1 MHDDEMDGALGI
13 LRPLNAAHGSLSTGS
28 ELMSA
33 SRIGAAARVT
43 VRICPLQ
50 TPAITATRIS
60 TLSTA
65 VLSLSQ
71 LFFTPIILDCPF
83 SGSLPTPS
91 PIPPLPLLI
100 STPHST
106 SDLSLQIL
114 VFFYLNRDKISSRF
128 IAPL

>member
-1 MHDDEMDGALGI
+1 MHDFEPVMHDDEMDGALGI

-28 ELMSA
+28 ELMST
-33 SRIGAAARVT
+33 SRIGAAARRT

-60 TLSTA
+60 TLITA

-71 LFFTPIILDCPF
+71 LFFTPILLDCPF

-91 PIPPLPLLI
+91 PSPPLSVSFEI
-100 STPHST
+100 F
-106 SDLSLQIL
+106 
-114 VFFYLNRDKISSRF
+114 VFCNIFF
-128 IAPL
+128 